1 LFFPRTYEDIR
12 RSIIQD
18 IIENTPITNMSQSS
32 TALAIAES
40 VARRVADLHGDVS
53 IFSRSGFI
61 TTAVG
66 EDLDNIGA
74 LFGISRGQATRA
86 YSGDNNF
93 KFYVDPR
100 YRHYGVAD
108 LIRIANDSGA
118 GLTSIVIRKGTTV
131 STPDGAVSYVT
142 TNDVTLT
149 AGGSYVGVVATGVGS
164 TYNVGVGALTS
175 HNIADN
181 QLELSPIARFIA
193 CSNEEE
199 SIDTGADYESDNTYR
214 SRILDA
220 RRSMMGGTIA
230 GVRQAALSV
239 PGVVSVYTN
248 NTPEGPGTFELVV
261 VTDYA
266 IPSRAILSAVDA
278 VVSDVAAYGTRAIV
292 TTPEL
297 LAVELKIVLDWQPQA
312 DVEDMDSIKRRV
324 RAAIID
330 YTNNLPIGG
339 EWIANEVVQRV
350 MEVSDLIKDMR
361 QEYFRISEY
370 SRQMSVLTGGKVQG
384 LTAADAFSG
393 TSGLR
398 VIWGNHRCKL
408 TNPPQK
414 FVMMGKHLVVC

>member
-12 RSIIQD
+12 RTAIQD
-18 IIENTPITNMSQSS
+18 LVEHTPVTNMSQSS
-32 TALAIAES
+32 TALAIVELM
-40 VARRVADLHGDVS
+40 ARRLADLHGDVS
-53 IFSRSGFI
+53 IFGRAGFI

-66 EDLDNIGA
+66 DDLDSIGA
-74 LFGISRGQATRA
+74 LFGISRGHATRA

-108 LIRIANDSGA
+108 LIKMANDSGA
-118 GLTSIVIRKGTTV
+118 GIGSIVIRKGTTI
-131 STPDGAVSYVT
+131 STADGAVSYVT
-142 TNDVTLT
+142 TDDITLT
-149 AGGSYVGVVATGVGS
+149 AAGTYVAVVATGVGT
-164 TYNVGVGALTS
+164 TYNVGVGALTR

-193 CSNEEE
+193 CSNEEV
-199 SIDTGADYESDNTYR
+199 SIDTGADYESDNSYR

-230 GVRQAALSV
+230 GIRQAALSV
-239 PGVVSVYTN
+239 PGVVSVLTN
-248 NTPEGPGTFELVV
+248 NTPEGPGTFELVI

-266 IPSRAILSAVDA
+266 VPSRAILSAVEG
-278 VVSDVAAYGTRAIV
+278 VVTDVAAYGTGIIV

-297 LAVELKIVLDWQPQA
+297 LAVELKIVLDWQPDA
-312 DVEDMDSIKRRV
+312 TVEDMDMTKRRIRV
-324 RAAIID
+324 AVID

-350 MEVSDLIKDMR
+350 MEVSDLIKDMKV
-361 QEYFRISEY
+361 EYFRISEY
-370 SRQMSVLTGGKVQG
+370 SRQISVLTSGKVQG
-384 LTAADAFSG
+384 LTAADAFSD